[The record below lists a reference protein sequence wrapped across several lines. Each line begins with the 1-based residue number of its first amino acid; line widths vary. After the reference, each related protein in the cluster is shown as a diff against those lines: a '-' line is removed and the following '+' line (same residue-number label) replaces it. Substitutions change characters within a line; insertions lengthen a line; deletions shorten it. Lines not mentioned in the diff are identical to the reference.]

1 LTIQKS
7 RDSFLIRSNKG
18 IRMTKSIGM
27 ILLCIY
33 LIVTGLLSLTNLMIE
48 LANII
53 LGCLAI
59 GSGILLLLGK

>member
-1 LTIQKS
+1 
-7 RDSFLIRSNKG
+7 
-18 IRMTKSIGM
+18 MTKSIGM